1 MFRLIC
7 ASALIVGL
15 SGCINT
21 SNTKALITPVGAVG
35 IHSFE
40 PERSPDRMLPPDAE
54 RVARIAVNA
63 QACSSDA
70 ACVSHQ

>member
-7 ASALIVGL
+7 TSALIVGL

-21 SNTKALITPVGAVG
+21 PSTKALITPVGAVG

-40 PERSPDRMLPPDAE
+40 PQHSVDGMPPPDAD
-54 RVARIAVNA
+54 RVARIAATA

-70 ACVSHQ
+70 ACMSHQ